1 MNINTPE
8 QMESVADLEMLDIK
22 RVPNM
27 ALQGETEA

>member
-22 RVPNM
+22 RVPNT